1 MGFRST
7 SSSHAKALEIGE
19 RIKQARLNKD
29 LTQVEISEIS
39 GLERRA
45 IINAEKGKVTLEN
58 LIAYLDALNMRDQID
73 LFLPPQP
80 ISPIQLHKLQ
90 GKERKKASG
99 EHKANS
105 NNKKILTENKD
116 DFGW

>member
-90 GKERKKASG
+90 GK
-99 EHKANS
+99 
-105 NNKKILTENKD
+105 
-116 DFGW
+116 

>member
-45 IINAEKGKVTLEN
+45 IINAEKGKVT
-58 LIAYLDALNMRDQID
+58 
-73 LFLPPQP
+73 
-80 ISPIQLHKLQ
+80 
-90 GKERKKASG
+90 GKSDRIFGCSKHEGPDRSVFTAPTNI
-99 EHKANS
+99 ANS
-105 NNKKILTENKD
+105 TP
-116 DFGW
+116 